1 MHAINRTNIH
11 NLFTNINTMQVEA
24 IIEEN
29 IHHFLLGMRTE
40 YQGYKIAA
48 LVIQK
53 YLKEGTITDDEEL
66 ILKTQLM
73 DSLKI
78 IGIGIP
84 FALMPGSFILM
95 PIIIRVAEKHHIEL
109 VPSGFINKN
118 SSSNKP

>member
-1 MHAINRTNIH
+1 
-11 NLFTNINTMQVEA
+11 MQVEA